1 MAEDSPPSCH
11 ERDTAMNLR
20 TRAAVITALALAC
33 SSGAALADED
43 STAPPPALRDDAKA
57 DAPKLDNT
65 DPALERSRERM
76 SEQSEAAGDAVAE
89 VAEQKA
95 EKAEE
100 AAAEKAEE
108 AAESAE
114 RDAAEE
120 VLEKAV
126 NLDPPRD

>member
-1 MAEDSPPSCH
+1 MK
-11 ERDTAMNLR
+11 LR
-20 TRAAVITALALAC
+20 PCAAVITALVLAC
-33 SSGAALADED
+33 FSGAALADED
-43 STAPPPALRDDAKA
+43 RKAPPPALRDDAKA
-57 DAPKLDNT
+57 DAPKLDDA
-65 DPALERSRERM
+65 DPALERSREHM
-76 SEQSEAAGDAVAE
+76 SEQAEAAGDAVEE
-89 VAEQKA
+89 VAGEKA

-126 NLDPPRD
+126 SLDPPRD